1 MIFLYCYLCIGI
13 GFYLGLSLNNP
24 MSFLD
29 ADAAGLIR
37 GFILA
42 VPFWPI
48 GVIIKLIQ
56 ILA

>member
-1 MIFLYCYLCIGI
+1 
-13 GFYLGLSLNNP
+13 
-24 MSFLD
+24 MSFLN

-48 GVIIKLIQ
+48 GIIIKLIQ